1 MYKRCDNLISVR
13 LFVILRVGM
22 TKAKTCVTD
31 SSFNL
36 WQKHS
41 RMSSLP
47 FHVSFFYIEKGKL
60 SGVCPPFTSLGETC
74 KKKGASS
81 DTWGSIKNNFMKKI

>member
-1 MYKRCDNLISVR
+1 
-13 LFVILRVGM
+13 
-22 TKAKTCVTD
+22 
-31 SSFNL
+31 
-36 WQKHS
+36 
-41 RMSSLP
+41 MSSLP